1 MDILTI
7 GYAVAVGIIA
17 IIGLYK
23 AYANDKK
30 ITKEELTDVIGKVE
44 ELWNDRNKTQ

>member
-1 MDILTI
+1 MDILAI

-17 IIGLYK
+17 VIGLYK

-30 ITKEELTDVIGKVE
+30 ITKEEIVEVMDKVE